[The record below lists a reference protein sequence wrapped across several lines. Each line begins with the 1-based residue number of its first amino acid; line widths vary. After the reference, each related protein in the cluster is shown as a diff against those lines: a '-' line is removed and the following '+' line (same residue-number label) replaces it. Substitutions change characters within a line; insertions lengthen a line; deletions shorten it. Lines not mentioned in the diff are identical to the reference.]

1 VAPRSP
7 WRVTLAP
14 LANPPYCCRRAII
27 ALALAALGCGTYFPV
42 NERLPAWDP
51 NQGYRSE
58 LHERAQAS
66 DELVLLLAFSGGGT
80 RAAAFAYGVLEE
92 LAVTHVAFDG
102 RARSLIDEVDQVSG
116 VSGGSFTAAYLG
128 IHGREAFRDFPE
140 RFLERDVQSALLLRL
155 LWPINW
161 LKLFS
166 PYWARSDLAAEYYD
180 RTIFGGARFRDLENV
195 DAPFVAIHATD
206 LTTGSPF
213 AFVQGVFDYLCSDL
227 SDYPISRAVASSSAV
242 PLVLSPITL
251 RNYGG
256 CGFEAPKWVTDAQ
269 TESRELDREYVTAR
283 NLGAYLAKKRRYVR
297 LVDGVISDNLGVRG
311 PFETWSSMDV
321 PPRRPPDNRAR
332 EVVLV
337 IVNAQT
343 TPDEQWDSF
352 DLLPSLAVILDAATS
367 AQVNRYNLET
377 IELLKQHFKAWNAR
391 TAEWEPPQRFTLIET
406 SFVDEKDPDERAY
419 LNRLTTSLRLPEE
432 AVTRLRHAARR
443 ALREDRTFRAL
454 IKRLSRNS

>member
-1 VAPRSP
+1 MRSAS
-7 WRVTLAP
+7 RIS
-14 LANPPYCCRRAII
+14 RSSSR
-27 ALALAALGCGTYFPV
+27 ALGCGTYFPV
-42 NERLPAWDP
+42 NERLDAWDP
-51 NQGYRSE
+51 KHGYRSE

-102 RARSLIDEVDQVSG
+102 RVRSLIDEVDQVSG

-128 IHGREAFRDFPE
+128 LHGRDAFRDFPE

-166 PYWARSDLAAEYYD
+166 PYWARSDLAADYYD
-180 RTIFGGARFRDLENV
+180 RTIFDGARFRDLENV

-227 SDYPISRAVASSSAV
+227 SDYPVSRAVASSSAV

-256 CGFEAPKWVTDAQ
+256 CGFEAPKWVTEAQ

-311 PFETWSSMDV
+311 PFETWSSLRRAAPAARGQPHARGRARDRQRADHARRAV
-321 PPRRPPDNRAR
+321 GLVRSAALARGDPRRRDERAGEPLQPR
-332 EVVLV
+332 
-337 IVNAQT
+337 
-343 TPDEQWDSF
+343 DDR
-352 DLLPSLAVILDAATS
+352 AVEAAL
-367 AQVNRYNLET
+367 R
-377 IELLKQHFKAWNAR
+377 AWNAR
-391 TAEWEPPQRFTLIET
+391 TAKWSPPQRFTLIET
-406 SFVDEKDPDERAY
+406 SFVDEKDPERA
-419 LNRLTTSLRLPEE
+419 RLPES
-432 AVTRLRHAARR
+432 ATPRASACPRRPSRGCATPRGAHCAKIPTFQRLI
-443 ALREDRTFRAL
+443 E
-454 IKRLSRNS
+454 RLGRDS